1 MRLLQN
7 IVLVRVIVIEEA
19 ANYSYNF
26 KKRDYQYEHGFAEH
40 ELDEKEENMLKEYQ
54 PDLESILP
62 NWSLKPIQSE
72 RIKDVFKV
80 NTLQGVKNL
89 KVSPLLP
96 RRLTFV
102 HQAIQHL
109 IKRGFTKMN
118 PIIPTLKGET
128 YVSDGQYAYTLFN
141 WIEGRQCD
149 FANQSELTGATR
161 ILAELHRHT
170 FGFIPPPHSNMR
182 KQLGKCLYHCEERL
196 LNLQEYQQMAR
207 QMPKECFAQV
217 YLKNCDYFIALA
229 TQAVAKLKMSNYG
242 ELVNRAEIERPFC
255 YGDPAA
261 RNFILTPEGRVLL
274 IDFDSCR
281 IDLPIMDL
289 IKFIRRV
296 MKKYHWSYPI
306 ARLIM
311 DAYQTVNP
319 ILPDELGVMKAA
331 FYFPQ
336 KFWRISTRYFHRH
349 GDYCPERLL
358 RKLQKCLEN
367 KSAFYQFPFLFDNY
381 QVNPGLNQHA

>member
-1 MRLLQN
+1 
-7 IVLVRVIVIEEA
+7 
-19 ANYSYNF
+19 
-26 KKRDYQYEHGFAEH
+26 
-40 ELDEKEENMLKEYQ
+40 MLKGYQ
-54 PDLESILP
+54 PDLESILA
-62 NWSLKPIQSE
+62 NWSLKPIKSE
-72 RIKDVFKV
+72 KIKDVFKV

-89 KVSPLLP
+89 KVSPLRP
-96 RRLTFV
+96 RRLIFV

-141 WIEGRQCD
+141 WIEGRQCN
-149 FANQSELTGATR
+149 FTNQLELADATR
-161 ILAELHRHT
+161 TLAELHQHT

-182 KQLGKCLYHCEERL
+182 KQLGKCLDHFEERFHD
-196 LNLQEYQQMAR
+196 LQEYQQMAR
-207 QMPKECFAQV
+207 QMPKDSFTQV
-217 YLKNCDYFIALA
+217 YLENCDYYITMAA
-229 TQAVAKLKMSNYG
+229 QAITKLKMSNYDQ
-242 ELVNRAEIERPFC
+242 LVTQAGIEHPFC

-289 IKFIRRV
+289 VKFIRRV

-306 ARLIM
+306 ARLIV
-311 DAYQTVNP
+311 DAYQTGNP
-319 ILPDELGVMKAA
+319 ILPDELGVMKAV

-336 KFWRISTRYFHRH
+336 KFWRISTRYFHQH
-349 GDYCPERLL
+349 GDYYPERLL

-367 KSAFYQFPFLFDNY
+367 KTAFYQFPFLFDSY